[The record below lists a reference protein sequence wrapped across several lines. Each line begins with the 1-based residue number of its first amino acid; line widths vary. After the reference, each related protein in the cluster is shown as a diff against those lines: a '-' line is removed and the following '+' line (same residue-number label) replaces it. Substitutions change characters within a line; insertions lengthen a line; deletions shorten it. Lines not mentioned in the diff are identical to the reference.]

1 MDFDPDVTRYFEAMK
16 ALGLPPVSALSPADA
31 RAMYREGGRRNGGP
45 RIEMAAVRDLAAPGP
60 GGPIPLRLYR
70 PHGVPERGAPALVFF
85 HGGGWVIGDLDS
97 HDGVCRRIADEARC
111 LVVAVDYRLAPEHPA
126 PAAAEDVTAAL
137 HWVAGHADEIGAD
150 PARLA
155 VGGDSAGGSL
165 SAVAAIAAREMA
177 VPLRCQILIYPSVD
191 NRAAPPAYPSREVN
205 RDVPPLTPD
214 VLAWFTRQYLPEP
227 RLREDWRQSPI
238 AFPDKAGLPPALVIV
253 AERDPLHSEGL
264 AYADALEAAGV
275 EVKRLDVPGM
285 IHGFITMGGVM
296 GAAGP
301 AFAAIADELRAR
313 FAEA

>member
-16 ALGLPPVSALSPADA
+16 ALNLPRVSELSPEQA
-31 RAMYREGGRRNGGP
+31 RAMYRAGAERTGGAP
-45 RIEMAAVRDLAAPGP
+45 VAMAAVRDLSAPGP

-70 PHGVPERGAPALVFF
+70 PEGVPERGAPALVFV

-97 HDGVCRRIADEARC
+97 HDRVCRQIADRAGC

-137 HWVAGHADEIGAD
+137 HWIAGHAAELGAD
-150 PARLA
+150 PDRLA

-191 NRAAPPAYPSREVN
+191 NRADRPDYPSRAAN

-214 VLAWFTRQYLPEP
+214 VLAWFTGHYLPEA
-227 RLREDWRQSPI
+227 RMREDWRQSPI
-238 AFPDKAGLPPALVIV
+238 AFPDLAGLPPALVIV

-275 EVKRLDVPGM
+275 AVERLDVPGM
-285 IHGFITMGGVM
+285 IHGFITMHGAI
-296 GAAGP
+296 GAADR
-301 AFAAIADELRAR
+301 ATDAIAATLKRRLA
-313 FAEA
+313 

>member
-1 MDFDPDVTRYFEAMK
+1 MEFDPDVLRYFEAMK
-16 ALGLPPVSALSPADA
+16 ALNLPPLSSLSPADA
-31 RAMYREGGRRNGGP
+31 RALYREGGRRNGGP

-70 PHGVPERGAPALVFF
+70 PEGVAERGAPALVFI

-97 HDGVCRRIADEARC
+97 HDGVCRRIAQDANC

-137 HWVAGHADEIGAD
+137 RWIAAHADEIGAD

-155 VGGDSAGGSL
+155 VGGDSAGGNL
-165 SAVAAIAAREMA
+165 SAVVTVAAREMA

-191 NRAAPPAYPSREVN
+191 NRAAPPAYPSRDAN

-227 RLREDWRQSPI
+227 RLRDDWRQSPI
-238 AFPDKAGLPPALVIV
+238 VVPDKAGLPPALVIV
-253 AERDPLHSEGL
+253 AGRDPLHSEGL

-275 EVKRLDVPGM
+275 PVERLDVPGM
-285 IHGFITMGGVM
+285 IHGFITMGGIM
-296 GAAGP
+296 AAADK
-301 AFAAIADELRAR
+301 AFDAIASELRER
-313 FAEA
+313 FAQA

>member
-1 MDFDPDVTRYFEAMK
+1 MEFDPDVLRYFDAMK
-16 ALGLPPVSALSPADA
+16 ALNLPPLSSLSPADA
-31 RAMYREGGRRNGGP
+31 RALYREGGRRNGGP
-45 RIEMAAVRDLAAPGP
+45 RVEMAAVRDLAAPGP

-70 PHGVPERGAPALVFF
+70 PEGVAERGAPALVFI

-97 HDGVCRRIADEARC
+97 HDGVCRRIAQDANC

-137 HWVAGHADEIGAD
+137 RWIAAHADEIGAD

-155 VGGDSAGGSL
+155 VGGDSAGGNL
-165 SAVAAIAAREMA
+165 SAVATVAAREMV

-191 NRAAPPAYPSREVN
+191 NRAAPPAYPSRDAN

-227 RLREDWRQSPI
+227 RLRDDWRQSPI
-238 AFPDKAGLPPALVIV
+238 VVPDKAGLPPALVIV
-253 AERDPLHSEGL
+253 AGRDPLHSEGL

-275 EVKRLDVPGM
+275 PVERLDVPGM
-285 IHGFITMGGVM
+285 IHGFITMGGIM
-296 GAAGP
+296 AAADK
-301 AFAAIADELRAR
+301 AFDAIAAELRER
-313 FAEA
+313 FAQA

>member
-1 MDFDPDVTRYFEAMK
+1 MEFDPDVLRYFDAMK
-16 ALGLPPVSALSPADA
+16 ALNLPPLSSLSPADA
-31 RAMYREGGRRNGGP
+31 RALYREGGRRNGGP

-70 PHGVPERGAPALVFF
+70 PEGVAERGAPALVFI

-97 HDGVCRRIADEARC
+97 HDGVCRRIAQDANC

-137 HWVAGHADEIGAD
+137 RWIAAHADEIGAD

-155 VGGDSAGGSL
+155 VGGDSAGGNL
-165 SAVAAIAAREMA
+165 SAVVTVAAREMA

-191 NRAAPPAYPSREVN
+191 NRAAPPAYPSRDAN

-227 RLREDWRQSPI
+227 RLRDDWRQSPI
-238 AFPDKAGLPPALVIV
+238 VVPDKAGLPPALVIV
-253 AERDPLHSEGL
+253 AGRDPLHSEGL

-275 EVKRLDVPGM
+275 PVERLDVPGM
-285 IHGFITMGGVM
+285 IHGFITMGGIM
-296 GAAGP
+296 AAADK
-301 AFAAIADELRAR
+301 AFDAIASELRER
-313 FAEA
+313 FAQA